1 MARRFVPTSLQFFK
15 RLRWIDGTPL
25 SAVIEPYRRA
35 IFQQALDARDARGHP
50 RYNLVLTG
58 RGKKNWKSADLV
70 LAALY
75 RLLAW
80 QSPQGNQC
88 FLLANDLDQASDD
101 LELATKLVKAN
112 PPLAAAVTCGA
123 NEITR
128 KDGRGYLLVLPAKDI
143 AGSHGGTY
151 LFMAYDEIHAYAD
164 WALLE
169 ATQPDPFRPDA
180 LQWFGTYNTL
190 TFRPGVPLYDL
201 LAKGKAGTDPKMF
214 FSWYAADYTTDPD
227 FADASPEDRANPS
240 RGSWEDPHYL
250 DQQRR
255 RLPTVR
261 FRRLHLNL
269 PGYPD
274 GGAYDAVKLDAA
286 VERGV
291 RVRPPQPGV
300 QYAAFVD
307 MSGGSSDS
315 CALAVGH
322 VEQGRRVVDG
332 VWDQGQ
338 RPPFNPKDAIGRF
351 VGVLQAYRVAR
362 VMADTYGT
370 KAPTLDFRREFEA
383 RGVAYVPSPL
393 TKPELYEHLEIPL
406 NSGEAVLPDDPE
418 TLEQL
423 AGLQRRGLKIDH
435 RAGEHDDR
443 ANALAGVTWLLRE
456 GMQTPRPELLWAGGD
471 RRSAIPSPAEG
482 SLIWSST
489 SMPRPWHT
497 PWQSD
502 SPFDRYD
509 RGELTGQ
516 HLFASR
522 TLPEHNGGTSMPPPD
537 TILDDA
543 GRPVT
548 AAWLR
553 ERLATLPDFGSWS
566 ELVNALG
573 IRNGGAL
580 LAKGFPWP
588 IEKAAVGPWF
598 QTHGFLD

>member
-1 MARRFVPTSLQFFK
+1 MARRVPTSLQFFR

-25 SAVIEPYRRA
+25 WPRIEAYRRR
-35 IFQQALDARDARGHP
+35 IFAAALDAVDAQGRP
-50 RYNLVLTG
+50 RYNLVLAG
-58 RGKKNWKSADLV
+58 RAKKNAKSLDLI
-70 LAALY
+70 LAGVD
-75 RLLAW
+75 RLIRGV
-80 QSPQGNQC
+80 SPWGNQIL
-88 FLLANDLDQASDD
+88 LLANDEDQAADD
-101 LELATKLVKAN
+101 LELAVKLIRAN
-112 PPLAAAVTCGA
+112 PPIAAAVTIA
-123 NEITR
+123 AKELTR
-128 KDGRGYLLVLPAKDI
+128 KDGQGYMLILPAKDI

-151 LFMAYDEIHAYAD
+151 RFCGFDEIHEYKD

-169 ATQPDPFRPDA
+169 ALQPDPTRPDSLMWITSYA
-180 LQWFGTYNTL
+180 SLNH
-190 TFRPGVPLYDL
+190 RPGVPLFDL
-201 LAKGKAGTDPKMF
+201 LQKGKAGADPRML
-214 FSWYAADYTTDPD
+214 FSWYGGDYTTDPD
-227 FADASPEDRANPS
+227 FADAGAEDKANPS

-250 DQQRR
+250 EQQRR

-286 VERGV
+286 VDRGV
-291 RVRPPQPGV
+291 RVRPPRPDV
-300 QYAAFVD
+300 RYAAFVD

-322 VEQGRRVVDG
+322 LEQGRRVVDG

-338 RPPFNPKDAIGRF
+338 RPPFNPKDAIARF
-351 VGVLQAYRVAR
+351 VGILGAYRVAR

-370 KAPTLDFRREFEA
+370 KAPTLDFKREFEA

-456 GMQTPRPELLWAGGD
+456 GALTPRPDLIFTLGD
-471 RRSAIPSPAEG
+471 RRSALASPAAR

-489 SMPRPWHT
+489 AMPT
-497 PWQSD
+497 PWNTVGESD
-502 SPFDRYD
+502 SVFDLY
-509 RGELTGQ
+509 
-516 HLFASR
+516 
-522 TLPEHNGGTSMPPPD
+522 
-537 TILDDA
+537 DA
-543 GRPVT
+543 GK
-548 AAWLR
+548 
-553 ERLATLPDFGSWS
+553 LP
-566 ELVNALG
+566 
-573 IRNGGAL
+573 GASNYR
-580 LAKGFPWP
+580 GR
-588 IEKAAVGPWF
+588 
-598 QTHGFLD
+598 